1 MAPYPGPPFPIR
13 LTVSMEK
20 SLARYIWSNTR
31 RQQLWILAVVAVSM
45 VPYFLS
51 FDLPKQIVNGPIQG
65 DGFENANATQTFMHL
80 AYDIPLIGHVEFF
93 EGFQLNRLQMLMAL
107 SLVFLALVVLNGLF
121 KFYINTYKG
130 RLGERM
136 LRRIRFQLID
146 RVLRFPPVH
155 FKRVKSAEIATMIK
169 DEVEPMGG
177 FTGDAFVSPALLG
190 GQALTALAFIIIQNF
205 WLGMIAAAIVG
216 VQAVVI
222 PRMRKRLLELGRQ
235 RQLTARELSGRVGEI
250 VEGIGSIHG
259 NDTSNLERADIATRL
274 GLIFSIRYD
283 LYQWKFLV
291 KFLNNFLAQ
300 VTPFLF
306 YAIGGYLA
314 LQGRLDIGQLV
325 AVISAYK
332 DLPGPLKELIDWDQ
346 MRQDVQVKYQQVY
359 EQFNVEPL
367 IDGRIQEIP
376 AEAIGPLTAALVVS
390 NLTLSDD
397 SGARLVDHVSVE
409 IRPNE
414 TVAIVG
420 PNGSGAEAFAEAL
433 GRIVWPDSGRISIDG
448 RDLLELPES
457 ITGRR
462 ISYASADTYFFH
474 GTLRDNLLYGLKHA
488 PLTDP
493 NYKDE
498 AAQEFKWHAAEALK
512 AGNPTLD
519 LNSDWVDYN
528 AAGATGPD
536 DLLTAIRPVLDA
548 VLISQDILDLAL
560 RSTVDTTVHVA
571 LAGRIVDLRRSLRER
586 MKDES
591 LDAIVVPFDFEN
603 YNSQATV
610 GENLLFGTMKRPMM
624 NNRKLAAHPYFQQLF
639 RDTGLSN
646 DLYAMGLEIAENA
659 VELFH
664 DLPPDHPFFQQL
676 TFMTADDIPTYQALL
691 QKLQSRRFEDA
702 SIDERSM
709 IIRLS
714 FAYIEPRHRF
724 GLLSDE
730 LMAKIVSA
738 RKQFHEHIPDDLAVL
753 IERYDP
759 ERFTSSATLMDN
771 VLFGRIAYQQAD
783 ASDRIRT
790 IMSELFDALDL
801 YDDVLSIGLEFDV
814 GSGGKRLTM
823 VQRQKLNL
831 ARALLKRSDYFIF
844 NRPLPALDQRVQ
856 DQIIR
861 KVVQDLHEEGKR
873 PAIIWVLSNAR
884 LAEIFDRI
892 LLFNRGDL
900 VEAGNYPELSEKN
913 GMFKELLS

>member
-1 MAPYPGPPFPIR
+1 
-13 LTVSMEK
+13 MEK

-31 RQQLWILAVVAVSM
+31 LQQVWILTVVALSM
-45 VPYFLS
+45 IPYFLS

-65 DGFENANATQTFMHL
+65 SGFEGEGATQKFMHL
-80 AYDIPLIGHVEFF
+80 SYTFPVIGKVEFF
-93 EGFQLNRLQMLMAL
+93 PGLDLGREQMLMAL

-146 RVLRFPPVH
+146 RVLRFPPNH

-177 FTGDAFVSPALLG
+177 FTGDAFVAPALLG
-190 GQALTALAFIIIQNF
+190 GQALTALAFIIVQNF

-222 PRMRKRLLELGRQ
+222 PRMRKRLLDLGRQ

-250 VEGIGSIHG
+250 VDGIGTIHG
-259 NDTSNLERADIATRL
+259 NDTSNLERADIAARL

-314 LQGRLDIGQLV
+314 LEGRLDIGQLV

-367 IDGRIQEIP
+367 IEPRIQQVAVEDV
-376 AEAIGPLTAALVVS
+376 AALAAPIVINSLVV
-390 NLTLSDD
+390 SDD
-397 SGARLVDHVSVE
+397 SGAKLVDHVSVE
-409 IRPNE
+409 IKPNE
-414 TVAIVG
+414 TIAVVG
-420 PNGSGAEAFAEAL
+420 PNSSGAESFAEAL
-433 GRIVWPDSGRISIDG
+433 GRVVWPDSGRITIDG
-448 RDLLELPES
+448 KDLLELPES
-457 ITGRR
+457 ISGRR
-462 ISYASADTYFFH
+462 ISYASSDLYFFQ

-488 PLTDP
+488 PLVQPD
-493 NYKDE
+493 YDE
-498 AAQEFKWHAAEALK
+498 QTAQEAKWHAAEAIK

-519 LNSDWVDYN
+519 PNSDWVDYR
-528 AAGATGPD
+528 AAGASGPGD
-536 DLLTAIRPVLDA
+536 ILTTIRPVLDA
-548 VLISQDILDLAL
+548 VMISQDILDLAL
-560 RSTVDTTVHVA
+560 RSTVDTSVHLK
-571 LAGRIVDLRRSLRER
+571 LAEHIVDLRAALREK
-586 MKDES
+586 MQQSELGD
-591 LDAIVVPFDFEN
+591 IVVPFDFDA
-603 YNSQATV
+603 YNPQATV
-610 GENLLFGTMKRPMM
+610 GENLLFGSMKRPVM
-624 NNRKLAAHPYFQQLF
+624 NNRRLAAHPYFQALF
-639 RDTGLSN
+639 RETGLSN

-691 QKLQSRRFEDA
+691 QKLSSRKFDDATPED
-702 SIDERSM
+702 RSA

-724 GLLSDE
+724 GLLTGD
-730 LMAKIVSA
+730 LTTKIVSA
-738 RKQFHEHIPDDLAVL
+738 RKQFHENIPADLAAV

-759 ERFTSSATLMDN
+759 EHFISSASLMDN
-771 VLFGRIAYQQAD
+771 VLFGRIAYQRAD
-783 ASDRIRT
+783 ASESIRGL
-790 IMSELFDALDL
+790 MVDLFDSLDL
-801 YDDVLSIGLEFDV
+801 FDDVLSIGLEFDV

-831 ARALLKRSDYFIF
+831 ARALLRRSDYFVF
-844 NRPLPALDQRVQ
+844 NRPLSALDQRVQ
-856 DQIIR
+856 DQITHNI
-861 KVVQDLHEEGKR
+861 VNGLHHEGER
-873 PAIIWVLSNAR
+873 PAIIWVLSNAK
-884 LAEIFDRI
+884 LAALFDRI
-892 LLFNRGDL
+892 LLFDRGSL
-900 VEAGNYPELSEKN
+900 AEAGNFPELSEQN

>member
-1 MAPYPGPPFPIR
+1 
-13 LTVSMEK
+13 MEK

-31 RQQLWILAVVAVSM
+31 LQQLWILTVVAVSM
-45 VPYFLS
+45 IPYFLS

-65 DGFENANATQTFMHL
+65 SGFEGEGATQKFMHL
-80 AYDIPLIGHVEFF
+80 AYDLPFIGHVEFF
-93 EGFQLNRLQMLMAL
+93 EGFSLGRQQMLMAL

-136 LRRIRFQLID
+136 LRRIRFELID
-146 RVLRFPPVH
+146 RVLRFPPNH

-177 FTGDAFVSPALLG
+177 FTGDAFVAPALLG
-190 GQALTALAFIIIQNF
+190 GQALTALAFIIVQNF

-216 VQAVVI
+216 VQAVII
-222 PRMRKRLLELGRQ
+222 PRMRRRLLELGRQ

-250 VEGIGSIHG
+250 VDGIGTIHG

-359 EQFNVEPL
+359 EQFNIEPL
-367 IDGRIQEIP
+367 IDSKIHDIP
-376 AEAIGPLTAALVVS
+376 TVAVVGLTAPLVVT
-390 NLTLSDD
+390 NLSLSDD

-409 IRPNE
+409 IKPNE
-414 TVAIVG
+414 TVAVVG
-420 PNGSGAEAFAEAL
+420 PNSSGAEAFAEAL
-433 GRIVWPDSGRISIDG
+433 GRIAWPDSGRITIDG
-448 RDLLELPES
+448 HDLLELPES
-457 ITGRR
+457 VTGRR

-488 PLTDP
+488 PLTKP
-493 NYKDE
+493 AYDE
-498 AAQEFKWHAAEALK
+498 RMATEAKWHAAEAVK

-528 AAGATGPD
+528 SAGATGPE
-536 DLLTAIRPVLDA
+536 DLLAAIRPVLDA

-560 RSTVDTTVHVA
+560 RSNVNTGVHVA
-571 LAGRIVDLRRSLRER
+571 LASHIVDLRAALRKQ
-586 MKDES
+586 MQDTG
-591 LDAIVVPFDFEN
+591 LGNIVVPFDFDA
-603 YNSQATV
+603 YNVQATV
-610 GENLLFGTMKRPMM
+610 GENLLFGSMRRPMM
-624 NNRKLAAHPYFQQLF
+624 NNRRLAAHPYFQTLF

-676 TFMTADDIPTYQALL
+676 TFMTPDDIPTYQALL
-691 QKLQSRRFEDA
+691 QKLQSRKFDDA
-702 SIDERSM
+702 APEERSA

-724 GLLSDE
+724 GLLSNE
-730 LMAKIVSA
+730 LMDKIVSA
-738 RKQFHEHIPDDLAVL
+738 RKQFHENIPDDLAAV

-759 ERFTSSATLMDN
+759 EHFISSASLMDN

-783 ASDRIRT
+783 ASDRIRA
-790 IMSELFDALDL
+790 IMGELLDRL
-801 YDDVLSIGLEFDV
+801 GLFDDVLSIGLEFDV

-831 ARALLKRSDYFIF
+831 ARSLLKRSDYFIF
-844 NRPLPALDQRVQ
+844 NRPLSALDQRVQ
-856 DQIIR
+856 DQITHN
-861 KVVQDLHEEGKR
+861 VVENLHTEGER
-873 PAIIWVLSNAR
+873 PAIVWVLSNAK
-884 LAEIFDRI
+884 LAKIFDRI
-892 LLFNRGDL
+892 LLFDRGVL
-900 VEAGNYPELSEKN
+900 AEAGNFPELSEQN

>member
-1 MAPYPGPPFPIR
+1 
-13 LTVSMEK
+13 MEK

-65 DGFENANATQTFMHL
+65 DGFENANARQTFMHI

-93 EGFQLNRLQMLMAL
+93 EGLQLNRLQTLMAL

-190 GQALTALAFIIIQNF
+190 GQALTALAFIIVQNF

-216 VQAVVI
+216 VQAVII

-250 VEGIGSIHG
+250 VEGIGTIHG

-367 IDGRIQEIP
+367 IDSRIQEIP
-376 AEAIGPLTAALVVS
+376 AEAVGPLTAALVVS
-390 NLTLSDD
+390 NLAVSDD
-397 SGARLVDHVSVE
+397 SGARLVDRVSVE

-493 NYKDE
+493 GYEGE
-498 AAQEFKWHAAEALK
+498 AAQDFKWHAAEALK

-548 VLISQDILDLAL
+548 VLISHDILDLAL
-560 RSTVDTTVHVA
+560 RSTVDTSVHVA

-586 MKDES
+586 MKDEN
-591 LDAIVVPFDFEN
+591 LDAVVVPFDFDN
-603 YNSQATV
+603 YNPQATV

-624 NNRKLAAHPYFQQLF
+624 NNRRLAAHPYFQQLF

-702 SIDERSM
+702 TIDERSM

-730 LMAKIVSA
+730 LMAKIVGA
-738 RKQFHEHIPDDLAVL
+738 RKQFHENIPDDLAAL

-759 ERFTSSATLMDN
+759 ERFTSSASLMDN

-790 IMSELFDALDL
+790 IMSELFDTLDL
-801 YDDVLSIGLEFDV
+801 FDDVLSIGLEFDV

-861 KVVQDLHEEGKR
+861 NVVQGLHEEGKR

>member
-1 MAPYPGPPFPIR
+1 
-13 LTVSMEK
+13 MEK

-31 RQQLWILAVVAVSM
+31 LQQLWILTVVAVSM
-45 VPYFLS
+45 IPYFLS

-65 DGFENANATQTFMHL
+65 SGFEGQGATQTFMRL
-80 AYDIPLIGHVEFF
+80 VFTLPVIGEVELFK
-93 EGFQLNRLQMLMAL
+93 GVQLDRLQMLMGL

-136 LRRIRFQLID
+136 LRRIRFELID
-146 RVLRFPPVH
+146 RVLRFPPSH
-155 FKRVKSAEIATMIK
+155 FKRIKSAEIATMIK

-190 GQALTALAFIIIQNF
+190 GQALTALAFIIVQNF

-250 VEGIGSIHG
+250 VDGIGTIHG
-259 NDTSNLERADIATRL
+259 NDTSNFERADIATRL

-367 IDGRIQEIP
+367 IDGKIQDISP
-376 AEAIGPLTAALVVS
+376 EAIGALTAPLVIT
-390 NLTLSDD
+390 NLTVSDD

-409 IRPNE
+409 IKPNE
-414 TVAIVG
+414 TVAVVG
-420 PNGSGAEAFAEAL
+420 PNSSGAEAFAEAL
-433 GRIVWPDSGRISIDG
+433 GRLVWPDSGRVTIDG
-448 RDLLELPES
+448 KDLLDLPES

-462 ISYASADTYFFH
+462 ISYASADSYFFH
-474 GTLRDNLLYGLKHA
+474 GTLRDNILYGLKHA
-488 PLTDP
+488 PLREPKYDG
-493 NYKDE
+493 KE
-498 AAQEFKWHAAEALK
+498 AQEAKWYAEEAVK
-512 AGNPTLD
+512 AGNPTMD
-519 LNSDWVDYN
+519 INSDWVDYQ
-528 AAGATGPD
+528 AAGATGPED
-536 DLLTAIRPVLDA
+536 ILTAIRPVLDA

-560 RSTVDTTVHVA
+560 RSTVNTNVHVV
-571 LAGRIVDLRRSLRER
+571 LADHIVDLRTALRKR
-586 MKDES
+586 MQEIE
-591 LDAIVVPFDFEN
+591 LGNIVVPFDFDA
-603 YNSQATV
+603 YNPQATV
-610 GENLLFGTMKRPMM
+610 GENLLFGAMKRPMM
-624 NNRKLAAHPYFQQLF
+624 NNRRLAAHPYFQTLF
-639 RDTGLSN
+639 RETGLSN

-691 QKLQSRRFEDA
+691 QKLQSRRFDDA
-702 SIDERSM
+702 APEERSA

-724 GLLSDE
+724 GLLTGE
-730 LMAKIVSA
+730 LMDKIVSA
-738 RKQFHEHIPDDLAVL
+738 RKQFHENIPDDLAAV

-759 ERFTSSATLMDN
+759 EHFISSASLMDN

-783 ASDRIRT
+783 ASERIRA
-790 IMSELFDALDL
+790 IMGELFDSLEL
-801 YDDVLSIGLEFDV
+801 FDDVLSIGLEFDV

-831 ARALLKRSDYFIF
+831 ARALLKRSDYFVF
-844 NRPLPALDQRVQ
+844 NRPLSALDQRVQ
-856 DQIIR
+856 DQITHN
-861 KVVQDLHEEGKR
+861 VVEGLHREGEK
-873 PAIIWVLSNAR
+873 PAIIWVLSNAK

-892 LLFNRGDL
+892 LLFDRGAL
-900 VEAGNYPELSEKN
+900 AEAGNFPELSEQN

>member
-1 MAPYPGPPFPIR
+1 
-13 LTVSMEK
+13 MEK
-20 SLARYIWSNTR
+20 SLARYIWTNTR

-65 DGFENANATQTFMHL
+65 DGFANANATQTFMHL

-107 SLVFLALVVLNGLF
+107 SLVFLMLVVLNGLF

-190 GQALTALAFIIIQNF
+190 GQALTALAFIIVQNF

-250 VEGIGSIHG
+250 VEGIGTIHG

-367 IDGRIQEIP
+367 IDSRIQEIP

-493 NYKDE
+493 NYEDQ
-498 AAQEFKWHAAEALK
+498 AAQEFKWHATEALK

-586 MKDES
+586 MKEES
-591 LDAIVVPFDFEN
+591 LDAIVVPFDFDN

-844 NRPLPALDQRVQ
+844 NRPLSALDQRVQ

>member
-1 MAPYPGPPFPIR
+1 MI
-13 LTVSMEK
+13 
-20 SLARYIWSNTR
+20 
-31 RQQLWILAVVAVSM
+31 
-45 VPYFLS
+45 PYFLS

-65 DGFENANATQTFMHL
+65 SGFEGEGATQTFMHL
-80 AYDIPLIGHVEFF
+80 SYTFPVIGKVEFF
-93 EGFQLNRLQMLMAL
+93 SGLQLDRLQTLMAL

-146 RVLRFPPVH
+146 RVLRFPPNH

-190 GQALTALAFIIIQNF
+190 GQALTALIFIIVQNF

-216 VQAVVI
+216 VQAVII

-250 VEGIGSIHG
+250 VDGIGTIHG
-259 NDTSNLERADIATRL
+259 NDTSNLERADIAARL

-367 IDGRIQEIP
+367 IDERIHEVSG
-376 AEAIGPLTAALVVS
+376 AGVTPLASSIVVS
-390 NLTLSDD
+390 NLSVSDD
-397 SGARLVDHVSVE
+397 SGARLIDHISVE
-409 IRPNE
+409 IKPNE
-414 TVAIVG
+414 TVAVVG
-420 PNGSGAEAFAEAL
+420 PNASGAEAFAEAL
-433 GRIVWPDSGRISIDG
+433 GRLVWPDSGRITIDG
-448 RDLLELPES
+448 KDLLELPES

-462 ISYASADTYFFH
+462 ISYASADIFFFQ
-474 GTLRDNLLYGLKHA
+474 GSLRDNILYGLKHA
-488 PLTDP
+488 PLRDP
-493 NYKDE
+493 DYDE
-498 AAQEFKWHAAEALK
+498 QTALEVKWHAAEALK

-519 LNSDWVDYN
+519 PNSDWVDYQ
-528 AAGATGPD
+528 AAGASGPD
-536 DLLTAIRPVLDA
+536 DILKAIRPVLDA

-560 RSTVDTTVHVA
+560 RSTVDTAVHVA
-571 LAGRIVDLRRSLRER
+571 LAEHIVDMRAALRER
-586 MKDES
+586 MQES
-591 LDAIVVPFDFEN
+591 DLGSIVVPFDFEA
-603 YNSQATV
+603 YNVQATV
-610 GENLLFGTMKRPMM
+610 GENLLFGSMKRPAM
-624 NNRKLAAHPYFQQLF
+624 NNRRLAAHPYFQALF
-639 RDTGLSN
+639 RETGLSN

-691 QKLQSRRFEDA
+691 QKLTSRKFDDA
-702 SIDERSM
+702 TPEERSS

-724 GLLSDE
+724 GLLTDE
-730 LMAKIVSA
+730 LTAKIVSA
-738 RKQFHEHIPDDLAVL
+738 RKQFHENIPEDLAAV

-759 ERFTSSATLMDN
+759 EHFISSASLMDN

-783 ASDRIRT
+783 ASSRIRA
-790 IMSELFDALDL
+790 IMGDLFDSLDL
-801 YDDVLSIGLEFDV
+801 FDDVLSIGLEFDV

-831 ARALLKRSDYFIF
+831 ARALLRRSDYFIL
-844 NRPLPALDQRVQ
+844 NRPLSALDQRVQ
-856 DQIIR
+856 DQITHN
-861 KVVQDLHEEGKR
+861 VVNDLHKDGER
-873 PAIIWVLSNAR
+873 PTIIWVLSNAK

-892 LLFNRGDL
+892 LLFDRGSL
-900 VEAGNYPELSEKN
+900 VEAGNFPELSAQN

>member
-1 MAPYPGPPFPIR
+1 
-13 LTVSMEK
+13 MEK

-80 AYDIPLIGHVEFF
+80 AYDIPLIGHVDFF

-250 VEGIGSIHG
+250 VEGIGTIHG

-493 NYKDE
+493 NYEDQ

-591 LDAIVVPFDFEN
+591 LDAIVVPFDFDN

-856 DQIIR
+856 DEIIR

>member
-1 MAPYPGPPFPIR
+1 
-13 LTVSMEK
+13 MEK

-31 RQQLWILAVVAVSM
+31 LQQLWILTVVAVSM
-45 VPYFLS
+45 IPYFLS

-65 DGFENANATQTFMHL
+65 SGFEGEGATQTFMRL
-80 AYDIPLIGHVEFF
+80 AYTFPVIGEVEFF
-93 EGFQLNRLQMLMAL
+93 GGLQLDRLQMLMAL

-136 LRRIRFQLID
+136 LRRIRFELID
-146 RVLRFPPVH
+146 RVLRFPPSH

-190 GQALTALAFIIIQNF
+190 GQALTALAFIIVQNF

-250 VEGIGSIHG
+250 VDGIGTIHG
-259 NDTSNLERADIATRL
+259 NDTSNFERADIATRL

-367 IDGRIQEIP
+367 IDGKIQDISP
-376 AEAIGPLTAALVVS
+376 EAVGALTAPLVVT
-390 NLTLSDD
+390 NLTVSDD

-409 IRPNE
+409 IKPNE
-414 TVAIVG
+414 TVAVVG
-420 PNGSGAEAFAEAL
+420 PNSSGAEAFAEAL
-433 GRIVWPDSGRISIDG
+433 GRLVWPDSGRVTIDG
-448 RDLLELPES
+448 KDLLDLPES
-457 ITGRR
+457 VTGRR
-462 ISYASADTYFFH
+462 ISYASADSYFFH

-488 PLTDP
+488 PLREPSYDG
-493 NYKDE
+493 KE
-498 AAQEFKWHAAEALK
+498 AQEAKWHAEEAVK
-512 AGNPTLD
+512 AGNPTMD
-519 LNSDWVDYN
+519 INSDWVDYQS
-528 AAGATGPD
+528 AGATGPED
-536 DLLTAIRPVLDA
+536 ILTAIRPVLDA

-560 RSTVDTTVHVA
+560 RSNVNTSVHVV
-571 LAGRIVDLRRSLRER
+571 LANHIVDLRTALRKR
-586 MKDES
+586 MAES
-591 LDAIVVPFDFEN
+591 ELGNIVVPFDFDAFN
-603 YNSQATV
+603 PQATV
-610 GENLLFGTMKRPMM
+610 GENLLFGSMKRPMM
-624 NNRKLAAHPYFQQLF
+624 NNRRLAAHPYFQALF
-639 RDTGLSN
+639 RETGLSN

-676 TFMTADDIPTYQALL
+676 TFMTPDDIPTYQALL
-691 QKLQSRRFEDA
+691 QKLQSRRFDDA
-702 SIDERSM
+702 TPDERSA

-724 GLLSDE
+724 GLLTEE

-738 RKQFHEHIPDDLAVL
+738 RKQFHENIPDDLAAV

-759 ERFTSSATLMDN
+759 EHFISSASLMDN

-783 ASDRIRT
+783 ASDRIRA
-790 IMSELFDALDL
+790 IMGDLFDSLELF
-801 YDDVLSIGLEFDV
+801 DDVLSIGLEFDV

-831 ARALLKRSDYFIF
+831 ARALLKRSDYFVF
-844 NRPLPALDQRVQ
+844 NRPMSALDQRVQ
-856 DQIIR
+856 DQITRNI
-861 KVVQDLHEEGKR
+861 VEGLHKEGER

-892 LLFNRGDL
+892 LLFDRGAL
-900 VEAGNYPELSEKN
+900 AEAGNFPELSEQN

>member
-1 MAPYPGPPFPIR
+1 
-13 LTVSMEK
+13 MEK

-31 RQQLWILAVVAVSM
+31 LQQLWILTVVAVSM
-45 VPYFLS
+45 IPYFLS

-65 DGFENANATQTFMHL
+65 SGFEGQGATQTFMRL
-80 AYDIPLIGHVEFF
+80 VYTFPVIGEVEFF
-93 EGFQLNRLQMLMAL
+93 KGVELDRLQMLMGL

-136 LRRIRFQLID
+136 LRRIRFELID
-146 RVLRFPPVH
+146 RVLRFPPSH

-250 VEGIGSIHG
+250 VDGIGTIHG
-259 NDTSNLERADIATRL
+259 NDTSNFERADIATRL

-367 IDGRIQEIP
+367 IDGKIQEMP
-376 AEAIGPLTAALVVS
+376 AAAIGALSAPLVIT
-390 NLTLSDD
+390 NLTVSDD

-409 IRPNE
+409 IKPNE
-414 TVAIVG
+414 TVAVVG
-420 PNGSGAEAFAEAL
+420 PNSSGAEAFAEAL
-433 GRIVWPDSGRISIDG
+433 GRLVWPDSGRVTIDG
-448 RDLLELPES
+448 KDLLDLPES

-488 PLTDP
+488 PLREPQYDG
-493 NYKDE
+493 K
-498 AAQEFKWHAAEALK
+498 EALEAKWYAEEAVK
-512 AGNPTLD
+512 AGNPTMD
-519 LNSDWVDYN
+519 INSDWVDYQ

-536 DLLTAIRPVLDA
+536 DILTAIRPVLDA

-560 RSTVDTTVHVA
+560 RSTVNTSVHVA
-571 LAGRIVDLRRSLRER
+571 LAEHIVDLRSALRQR
-586 MKDES
+586 MQETE
-591 LDAIVVPFDFEN
+591 LGNIVVPFDFDA
-603 YNSQATV
+603 YNPQATV
-610 GENLLFGTMKRPMM
+610 GENLLFGSMKRPMM
-624 NNRKLAAHPYFQQLF
+624 NNRRLAAHPYFQALF
-639 RDTGLSN
+639 RQTGLSN

-691 QKLQSRRFEDA
+691 QKLQSRRFDDA
-702 SIDERSM
+702 TPDERSA

-724 GLLSDE
+724 GLLTDE
-730 LMAKIVSA
+730 LMEKIVNA
-738 RKQFHEHIPDDLAVL
+738 RKQFHENIPEDLAAV

-759 ERFTSSATLMDN
+759 EHFISSASLMDN

-783 ASDRIRT
+783 ASDRIRA
-790 IMSELFDALDL
+790 IMGDLFDKLDL
-801 YDDVLSIGLEFDV
+801 FDDVLSIGLEFDV

-831 ARALLKRSDYFIF
+831 ARALLKRSDYFVF
-844 NRPLPALDQRVQ
+844 NRPMSALDQRVQ
-856 DQIIR
+856 DQITRNI
-861 KVVQDLHEEGKR
+861 VEGLHKEGER
-873 PAIIWVLSNAR
+873 PAIIWVLSNAK
-884 LAEIFDRI
+884 LAEMFDRI
-892 LLFNRGDL
+892 LLFDRGAL
-900 VEAGNYPELSEKN
+900 AEAGNFPELSEQN

>member
-1 MAPYPGPPFPIR
+1 
-13 LTVSMEK
+13 MEK

-31 RQQLWILAVVAVSM
+31 LQQLWILAVVAASM

-65 DGFENANATQTFMHL
+65 SGFEGEGATQTFMHI
-80 AYDIPLIGHVEFF
+80 AYDIPLIGKVEFF
-93 EGFQLNRLQMLMAL
+93 KGVQLDRFQMLMGL
-107 SLVFLALVVLNGLF
+107 SLVFLVLVVLNGLF

-136 LRRIRFQLID
+136 LRRIRFELID
-146 RVLRFPPVH
+146 RVLRFPPAH

-190 GQALTALAFIIIQNF
+190 GQALTALAFIVVQNF
-205 WLGMIAAAIVG
+205 WLGMIAAGIVG
-216 VQAVVI
+216 VQAVII

-250 VEGIGSIHG
+250 VDGIGTIHG
-259 NDTSNLERADIATRL
+259 NDTSNLERADIASRL

-346 MRQDVQVKYQQVY
+346 MRQDVQVKYAQVY

-367 IDGRIQEIP
+367 INSRIQEIP
-376 AEAIGPLTAALVVS
+376 TTAVGPLRHALVVS
-390 NLTLSDD
+390 NLVVSDD
-397 SGARLVDHVSVE
+397 SGARLIDHVSVE
-409 IRPNE
+409 IKPNE
-414 TVAIVG
+414 TVAVVG
-420 PNGSGAEAFAEAL
+420 QNASGAEAFAETL
-433 GRIVWPDSGRISIDG
+433 GRMVWPDSGRITIDG
-448 RDLLELPES
+448 QDLLELPES

-462 ISYASADTYFFH
+462 ISYASADAYFFH
-474 GTLRDNLLYGLKHA
+474 GTLWDNLIYGLKHA

-493 NYKDE
+493 GYEGQE
-498 AAQEFKWHAAEALK
+498 ALEFKWQAAEAQK

-519 LNSDWVDYN
+519 LNSDWVDYT
-528 AAGATGPD
+528 AAGAKGPD
-536 DLLTAIRPVLDA
+536 DLLKAIRPVLDA
-548 VLISQDILDLAL
+548 VLLSQDILDLAL
-560 RSTVDTTVHVA
+560 RATVDTGVHVT
-571 LAGRIVDLRRSLRER
+571 LAEHIVDLRRSLRDR
-586 MKDES
+586 MQQEN
-591 LDAIVVPFDFEN
+591 LGNIVVPFDFDA
-603 YNSQATV
+603 YNAQATV

-624 NNRKLAAHPYFQQLF
+624 NNRRLAANPYFQQLF
-639 RDTGLSN
+639 RETGLSN

-691 QKLQSRRFEDA
+691 QKLQGRRFEDVTA
-702 SIDERSM
+702 QERSS

-724 GLLSDE
+724 GLLSE
-730 LMAKIVSA
+730 QLMAKVVSA
-738 RKQFHEHIPDDLAVL
+738 RKQFHRNIPDDLAEL
-753 IERYDP
+753 IERYDI
-759 ERFTSSATLMDN
+759 ERFTASASLMDN

-783 ASDRIRT
+783 ASDRIRA
-790 IMSELFDALDL
+790 IMGELFDKLDL
-801 YDDVLSIGLEFDV
+801 YDDVLAIGLEFDV

-844 NRPLPALDQRVQ
+844 NRPITALDQRVQ
-856 DQIIR
+856 DQITRNIIEG
-861 KVVQDLHEEGKR
+861 LHHEGER

-884 LAEIFDRI
+884 LAELFDRI
-892 LLFNRGDL
+892 LLFDRGDL
-900 VEAGNYPELSEKN
+900 AEAGNFPELSEKN

>member
-1 MAPYPGPPFPIR
+1 
-13 LTVSMEK
+13 
-20 SLARYIWSNTR
+20 
-31 RQQLWILAVVAVSM
+31 
-45 VPYFLS
+45 
-51 FDLPKQIVNGPIQG
+51 
-65 DGFENANATQTFMHL
+65 
-80 AYDIPLIGHVEFF
+80 
-93 EGFQLNRLQMLMAL
+93 
-107 SLVFLALVVLNGLF
+107 
-121 KFYINTYKG
+121 
-130 RLGERM
+130 
-136 LRRIRFQLID
+136 
-146 RVLRFPPVH
+146 
-155 FKRVKSAEIATMIK
+155 
-169 DEVEPMGG
+169 
-177 FTGDAFVSPALLG
+177 
-190 GQALTALAFIIIQNF
+190 
-205 WLGMIAAAIVG
+205 
-216 VQAVVI
+216 
-222 PRMRKRLLELGRQ
+222 
-235 RQLTARELSGRVGEI
+235 
-250 VEGIGSIHG
+250 
-259 NDTSNLERADIATRL
+259 
-274 GLIFSIRYD
+274 
-283 LYQWKFLV
+283 
-291 KFLNNFLAQ
+291 
-300 VTPFLF
+300 
-306 YAIGGYLA
+306 
-314 LQGRLDIGQLV
+314 
-325 AVISAYK
+325 
-332 DLPGPLKELIDWDQ
+332 
-346 MRQDVQVKYQQVY
+346 
-359 EQFNVEPL
+359 
-367 IDGRIQEIP
+367 
-376 AEAIGPLTAALVVS
+376 
-390 NLTLSDD
+390 
-397 SGARLVDHVSVE
+397 
-409 IRPNE
+409 
-414 TVAIVG
+414 
-420 PNGSGAEAFAEAL
+420 NGSGAEAFAEAL

-462 ISYASADTYFFH
+462 ISYASSDSYFFH

-493 NYKDE
+493 NYEDE

-571 LAGRIVDLRRSLRER
+571 LAGRIVDLRQSLRER

-591 LDAIVVPFDFEN
+591 LDAIVVPFDFDN

-861 KVVQDLHEEGKR
+861 NVVQDLHEEGKR
-873 PAIIWVLSNAR
+873 PAIIWVLSNAK

>member
-1 MAPYPGPPFPIR
+1 
-13 LTVSMEK
+13 MEK

-31 RQQLWILAVVAVSM
+31 LQQLWILTVVAVSM
-45 VPYFLS
+45 IPYFLS

-65 DGFENANATQTFMHL
+65 SGFEGEGATQKFMHL
-80 AYDIPLIGHVEFF
+80 AYDLPFIGHVEFF
-93 EGFQLNRLQMLMAL
+93 EGFSLGRQQMLMAL

-136 LRRIRFQLID
+136 LRRIRFELID
-146 RVLRFPPVH
+146 RVLRFPPNH

-177 FTGDAFVSPALLG
+177 FTGDAFVAPALLG
-190 GQALTALAFIIIQNF
+190 GQALTALAFIIVQNF

-216 VQAVVI
+216 VQAVII
-222 PRMRKRLLELGRQ
+222 PRMRRRLLELGRQ

-250 VEGIGSIHG
+250 VDGIGTIHG

-359 EQFNVEPL
+359 EQFNIEPL
-367 IDGRIQEIP
+367 IDSKIHDIP
-376 AEAIGPLTAALVVS
+376 TAAVVGLTAPLVVT
-390 NLTLSDD
+390 NLSLSDD

-409 IRPNE
+409 IKPNE
-414 TVAIVG
+414 TVAVVG
-420 PNGSGAEAFAEAL
+420 PNSSGAEAFAEAL
-433 GRIVWPDSGRISIDG
+433 GRIAWPDSGRITIDG
-448 RDLLELPES
+448 HDLLELPES
-457 ITGRR
+457 VTGRR

-488 PLTDP
+488 PLTKP
-493 NYKDE
+493 AYDE
-498 AAQEFKWHAAEALK
+498 RMATEAKWHAAEAVK

-528 AAGATGPD
+528 SAGATGPE
-536 DLLTAIRPVLDA
+536 DLLAAIRPVLDA

-560 RSTVDTTVHVA
+560 RSNVNTGVHVA
-571 LAGRIVDLRRSLRER
+571 LASHIVDLRAALRKQ
-586 MKDES
+586 MQDTG
-591 LDAIVVPFDFEN
+591 LGNIVVPFDFDA
-603 YNSQATV
+603 YNVQATV
-610 GENLLFGTMKRPMM
+610 GENLLFGSMRRPMM
-624 NNRKLAAHPYFQQLF
+624 NNRRLAAHPYFQTLF

-676 TFMTADDIPTYQALL
+676 TFMTPDDIPTYQALL
-691 QKLQSRRFEDA
+691 QKLQSRKFDDA
-702 SIDERSM
+702 APEERSA

-724 GLLSDE
+724 GLLSNE
-730 LMAKIVSA
+730 LMDKIVSA
-738 RKQFHEHIPDDLAVL
+738 RKQFHENIPDDLAAV

-759 ERFTSSATLMDN
+759 EHFISSASLMDN

-783 ASDRIRT
+783 ASDRIRA
-790 IMSELFDALDL
+790 IMGELLDRL
-801 YDDVLSIGLEFDV
+801 GLFDDVLSIGLEFDV

-831 ARALLKRSDYFIF
+831 ARSLLKRSDYFIF
-844 NRPLPALDQRVQ
+844 NRPLSALDQRVQ
-856 DQIIR
+856 DQITHN
-861 KVVQDLHEEGKR
+861 VVENLHTEGER
-873 PAIIWVLSNAR
+873 PAIVWVLSNAK

-892 LLFNRGDL
+892 LLFDRGVL
-900 VEAGNYPELSEKN
+900 AEAGNFPELSEQN